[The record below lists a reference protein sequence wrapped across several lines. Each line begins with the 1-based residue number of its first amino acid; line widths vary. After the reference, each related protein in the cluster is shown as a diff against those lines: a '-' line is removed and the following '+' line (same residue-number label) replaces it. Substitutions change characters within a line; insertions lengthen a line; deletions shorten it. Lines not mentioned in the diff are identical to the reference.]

1 MLQSDRLLVFILDPV
16 KIGSFTK
23 GFVLVRSDLCFIH
36 TPHQTCTRTLTP
48 QFVQSTSLM
57 ATTPSTPLKE
67 LWFFIFTAF
76 ISFLLSCLCGF
87 VLQKNSILK
96 PFYFT
101 RTLCHREAS
110 SILPKVFPKDSR
122 SRVGTRITEREKQS
136 FSRPHIFF
144 SPFPNR
150 NHVAEGK

>member
-1 MLQSDRLLVFILDPV
+1 MLQSGRLLVFILDTV

-23 GFVLVRSDLCFIH
+23 CFVLVRSDLCFMH
-36 TPHQTCTRTLTP
+36 TSHQTCTHALNP
-48 QFVQSTSLM
+48 QFVQSTSRM

-67 LWFFIFTAF
+67 LRFFIFTSF

-87 VLQKNSILK
+87 VLQKNSQK
-96 PFYFT
+96 PFYFA
-101 RTLCHREAS
+101 RPLCHREAS
-110 SILPKVFPKDSR
+110 SILPKMFPEDSR

-136 FSRPHIFF
+136 FSRPHISF

-150 NHVAEGK
+150 NHVAKGK